1 MDVKYRKKNSVNEKK
16 LAKYFFYSALLPTFA
31 SQNTGYQIKEV

>member
-1 MDVKYRKKNSVNEKK
+1 MKK
-16 LAKYFFYSALLPTFA
+16 LVKYFFYSALLPTFA

>member
-1 MDVKYRKKNSVNEKK
+1 MDVKYRKKNSVNEKTGEI
-16 LAKYFFYSALLPTFA
+16 LFYSALLPTFA